1 MEEDEETA
9 AADSLVVSISM
20 ADFLFP
26 FFLFQLSLRW
36 LVVYG

>member
-9 AADSLVVSISM
+9 AAESLVVSISM
-20 ADFLFP
+20 PDFL
-26 FFLFQLSLRW
+26 LFQLSLRW